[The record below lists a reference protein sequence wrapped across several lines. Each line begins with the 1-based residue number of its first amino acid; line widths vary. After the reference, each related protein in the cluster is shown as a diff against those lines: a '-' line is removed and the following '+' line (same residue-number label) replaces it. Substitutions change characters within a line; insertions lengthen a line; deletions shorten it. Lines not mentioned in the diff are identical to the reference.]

1 MEDLIDDVNFIGI
14 RLLAG
19 RDFGYFIKRYCPN
32 TSEVVI
38 KRFRKQKSV
47 TIKGTGYH
55 SYFGMLSS
63 GLYDDPEFEVAP
75 YASKAQIKNA
85 FAKSLKTKKLN
96 KKVLGEFISLVA

>member
-1 MEDLIDDVNFIGI
+1 MYPDVNFIGI

-19 RDFGYFIKRYCPN
+19 RDFGHFIKRYCPN
-32 TSEVVI
+32 TSETVI
-38 KRFRKQKSV
+38 KMFRKQKSV

-75 YASKAQIKNA
+75 YASKAQIKHA
-85 FAKSLKTKKLN
+85 FARSLKTKKLN